1 MSFITNLIIF
11 NPLEALLLI
20 LFVNI
25 YQKNRVTQRD
35 IPFIMLLSAVNLLVQ
50 SVNVFLRNEI
60 AVFIYDVAVSLLF
73 MPIIL
78 YFVYVYAFKK
88 IPKVFECFMAGSFN
102 FVTIFIALYLAEK
115 FSVCSVSFNIEQG
128 LFSKLFC
135 NTFIKVVQ
143 YTLLTILK
151 LGAYFYEK
159 VSKEDC
165 IQKH

>member
-35 IPFIMLLSAVNLLVQ
+35 IPFIMLLSTVNLLVQ

-88 IPKVFECFMAGSFN
+88 IG
-102 FVTIFIALYLAEK
+102 
-115 FSVCSVSFNIEQG
+115 
-128 LFSKLFC
+128 
-135 NTFIKVVQ
+135 
-143 YTLLTILK
+143 
-151 LGAYFYEK
+151 
-159 VSKEDC
+159 
-165 IQKH
+165 

>member
-1 MSFITNLIIF
+1 MGFIINLIIF

-35 IPFIMLLSAVNLLVQ
+35 IPFIMLLSTVNLLVQ
-50 SVNVFLRNEI
+50 SVNVFMRNEI
-60 AVFIYDVAVSLLF
+60 VVFIYDVAVSLMF
-73 MPIIL
+73 MPTIL

-88 IPKVFECFMAGSFN
+88 IPKVFDCFMAGSFN

-115 FSVCSVSFNIEQG
+115 FSVCSVSFNTERE
-128 LFSKLFC
+128 LFSKLSC

-151 LGAYFYEK
+151 LGEYFYEK

-165 IQKH
+165 VQKH